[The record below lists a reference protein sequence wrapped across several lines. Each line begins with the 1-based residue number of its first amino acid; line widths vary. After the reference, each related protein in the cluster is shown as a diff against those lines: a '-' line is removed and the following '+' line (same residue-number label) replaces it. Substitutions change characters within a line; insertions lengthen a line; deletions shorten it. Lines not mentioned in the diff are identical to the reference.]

1 MNKKI
6 VLGSCFCIILIT
18 IAIILF
24 FTTKSEY
31 LNDKYRYSLGTTTDA
46 NKYEVS
52 SIPGK
57 NDWKVDL
64 YENKA
69 DSNGFDSNLLYKT
82 RLLLGLGSVEN
93 SIWTKVK
100 KNIDDSIVSNLST
113 NTNNYIDTK
122 KNETITKIE
131 TTINSIVG
139 DLAKKVL
146 VAGYP
151 YRITYTNADAY
162 PHMGGGSLGDE
173 TYDFFED
180 QAQRSGGSIEL
191 TGPGWR
197 SRHNNQN
204 KEALPFII
212 LPA

>member
-64 YENKA
+64 YENTA
-69 DSNGFDSNLLYKT
+69 DSTGFDSNLLYKT

-93 SIWTKVK
+93 SIWTTVK
-100 KNIDDSIVSNLST
+100 QGIDDSIASNLST
-113 NTNNYIDTK
+113 NTSNYIDNK

-146 VAGYP
+146 VENYP
-151 YRITYTNADAY
+151 YRITYTNADW
-162 PHMGGGSLGDE
+162 PHLGFNE
-173 TYDFFED
+173 EYDFFEERNILGD
-180 QAQRSGGSIEL
+180 KSIQLNGRGPRSKRENYDS
-191 TGPGWR
+191 P
-197 SRHNNQN
+197 SD
-204 KEALPFII
+204 AFII
-212 LPA
+212 SSA